1 MMPFYLRQSYDTCL
15 SILESGEPKS
25 SFIGRQVMTVLPG
38 WGSLEVA
45 DLDEEG
51 GGGLGGGGGGGGKR
65 REGHNDDGSTMTKTR
80 LPSLQ
85 TR

>member
-45 DLDEEG
+45 DLDE
-51 GGGLGGGGGGGGKR
+51 R
-65 REGHNDDGSTMTKTR
+65 RRRIRRRRRRRRKKERGT
-80 LPSLQ
+80 Q
-85 TR
+85 

>member
-15 SILESGEPKS
+15 SILESGEPNS

-45 DLDEEG
+45 DLDEE
-51 GGGLGGGGGGGGKR
+51 
-65 REGHNDDGSTMTKTR
+65 D
-80 LPSLQ
+80 
-85 TR
+85 